1 VISKR
6 SRHPTIRHSRQEHD
20 LVEEAGFFHFGLRS
34 KKSNL
39 ITSPSPMLQ
48 WERSNERYQNATSER
63 MTKMSEQKINESEM
77 IAYIADKTGVGEAG
91 IKYVL
96 KHEQDFIAA
105 AAKKPG
111 DTIELDGD
119 ELVDYVMA
127 RKDIKLNEL
136 EVENVLDAEM
146 AYLIDKGLAGYED

>member
-1 VISKR
+1 
-6 SRHPTIRHSRQEHD
+6 
-20 LVEEAGFFHFGLRS
+20 
-34 KKSNL
+34 
-39 ITSPSPMLQ
+39 
-48 WERSNERYQNATSER
+48 
-63 MTKMSEQKINESEM
+63 MSEQQINESEM
-77 IAYIADKTGVGEAG
+77 IAYITDKTGVGEAG
-91 IKYVL
+91 IKIVL

-111 DTIELDGD
+111 DTIELDSD
-119 ELVDYVMA
+119 ELVDYVMS

>member
-1 VISKR
+1 
-6 SRHPTIRHSRQEHD
+6 
-20 LVEEAGFFHFGLRS
+20 
-34 KKSNL
+34 
-39 ITSPSPMLQ
+39 
-48 WERSNERYQNATSER
+48 
-63 MTKMSEQKINESEM
+63 MTKMSEQPINESEM

-127 RKDIKLNEL
+127 RKDVKLNEL